1 MVLVLQV
8 SLVTVAT
15 IEALA
20 AHMAGKVEVAFAQLA
35 MTEHGLLVF
44 ECSAATPAPIGQNEG
59 RCDEVTMAVTVW
71 KIKQK
76 HSLTALGWR
85 TKREWNSRQ
94 NRQIRSWV
102 LSLVERKLSVV
113 KCDIHWYFEHC
124 KVQRSMLAVAFRDCP
139 CSRLFHPLP
148 NQPGANCYLQ
158 CTFSAWAIV
167 HVYLYM

>member
-59 RCDEVTMAVTVW
+59 RCDEVTMAVTV
-71 KIKQK
+71 
-76 HSLTALGWR
+76 
-85 TKREWNSRQ
+85 
-94 NRQIRSWV
+94 
-102 LSLVERKLSVV
+102 
-113 KCDIHWYFEHC
+113 
-124 KVQRSMLAVAFRDCP
+124 
-139 CSRLFHPLP
+139 
-148 NQPGANCYLQ
+148 
-158 CTFSAWAIV
+158 
-167 HVYLYM
+167 